1 MATVALY
8 RIAVINAAI
17 AFCLMFIAFAS
28 PYWYK
33 SWTRVFSPF
42 GNIGMWHICLN
53 GYIKPRDPVMK
64 SYVGCWW
71 IHSTEFE
78 DIVDKIMPVWFRFMQ
93 AFTIIVLFA
102 DLFGM
107 AFGLLYLTDGLKA
120 KLYKNRPRMFFINSG
135 LMLGA
140 AFLVFIIALV
150 FAEMSK
156 DDDWMPRPW
165 MNYLSWSY
173 GLCVLSGFLSAL
185 SGMCYF
191 VLGLVYKD
199 KEEHGDPGVTSAAEL
214 AAKRRQLE
222 KQDEAM
228 RSQPSMM
235 AELDPPLS
243 LQGVKYRQPHYQQ
256 QPAYQDKTDYGK
268 APPGKAPS
276 VTGSQS
282 RVGESVV

>member
-1 MATVALY
+1 MATVILY
-8 RIAVINAAI
+8 RISVVCAVLAA
-17 AFCLMFIAFAS
+17 CLMFIAFAS
-28 PYWYK
+28 PFWYK

-42 GNIGMWHICLN
+42 GNIGLWHICLN

-78 DIVDKIMPVWFRFMQ
+78 EIANTIMPVWFRFMQ
-93 AFTIIVLFA
+93 AFSIIVLFA
-102 DLFGM
+102 DILGA
-107 AFGLLYLTDGLKA
+107 AFGLLYSSDGMQA

-140 AFLVFIIALV
+140 GFLVLLIALV
-150 FAEMSK
+150 FAEMSR
-156 DDDWMPRPW
+156 DSDWMPRPW

-173 GLCVLSGFLSAL
+173 GLCVLSGFLSTL

-199 KEEHGDPGVTSAAEL
+199 KEDNGDPSINSAAEL
-214 AAKRRQLE
+214 DAKRRALE

-228 RSQPSMM
+228 RSQPSMLTDM
-235 AELDPPLS
+235 EPS
-243 LQGVKYRQPHYQQ
+243 QGVKHRQPHYQQ
-256 QPAYQDKTDYGK
+256 QAAYQDKTDFGR
-268 APPGKAPS
+268 APYGKAPS
-276 VTGSQS
+276 VAGSQGN